1 MDFLRSVEPHERLE
15 VYELLALGEKA
26 TPEEV
31 ARRDRFWTAVLY
43 FRERRWNEAFAEF
56 TRARDG
62 QPDEDR
68 PLQWYL
74 RRLEPLCLKMAA
86 EPSPITEQFSPLL

>member
-1 MDFLRSVEPHERLE
+1 MDFLLNAEAHDRLE
-15 VYELLALGEKA
+15 VYELLALAEKA

-31 ARRDRFWTAVLY
+31 ARRDRFWTAVVY

-56 TRARDG
+56 NRARN
-62 QPDEDR
+62 EAAETDR

-74 RRLEPLCLKMAA
+74 RRLEPLCLKMSTDPA
-86 EPSPITEQFSPLL
+86 EPFAPLL